1 MADKTKVRTRQ
12 YEGMFLFGSNAA
24 SDLAGAIATVRGMIE
39 KHGGEIL
46 VIKKWDER
54 KLNFEIGKNKRGVYI
69 IAYFNAP
76 TSAITPIDREV
87 RLSEEVLRALITD
100 AEHLNKT
107 EMEAVEPQPII
118 KAEPAPSWDR
128 GFGGGGDRGGDRGDR
143 GGDRAPRGPRKDE
156 VVAEAAAKD

>member
-24 SDLAGAIATVRGMIE
+24 SDLNGAIATVRGMIE
-39 KHGGEIL
+39 KHGGEII

-54 KLNFEIGKNKRGVYI
+54 KLNFEVGKQKRGVYI
-69 IAYFNAP
+69 IVYFNAP

-87 RLSEEVLRALITD
+87 RLSEDVLRALITD

-107 EMEAVEPQPII
+107 EMESVEPQPII
-118 KAEPAPSWDR
+118 KAEPPAWDR
-128 GFGGGGDRGGDRGDR
+128 GGGFGGDRPERGDR
-143 GGDRAPRGPRKDE
+143 PPRAPRKEEQP
-156 VVAEAAAKD
+156 AEAAAKD